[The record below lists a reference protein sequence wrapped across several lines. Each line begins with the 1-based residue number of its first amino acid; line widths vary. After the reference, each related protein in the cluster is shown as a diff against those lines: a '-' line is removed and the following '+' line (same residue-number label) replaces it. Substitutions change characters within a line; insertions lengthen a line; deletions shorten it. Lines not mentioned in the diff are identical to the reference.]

1 MWPLLISVIHL
12 AVVSAQFSGTVLEP
26 DQPTNPPPGWKE
38 AGVPDPLA
46 ELHLTFA
53 LTQHDPDGLET
64 LLEHVSAPTSHGY
77 GNYLSLEDVSKLV
90 QPRYEVEKA
99 VRGWLKMHGVTNC
112 DSVVTRDFLVCIVP
126 VRLAE
131 KLLPGARFRRFEK
144 DDRFTIRSISPYA
157 VPIDIARHL
166 DFVGGVHRF
175 PRRRGLTVEQSLVG
189 EEHGGNE
196 NLVGKGEGGAREG
209 AHFHLGVTP
218 AIIRA
223 RYNLSSSDVGRHPNS
238 SQAVAQFLEQH
249 FHALDL
255 KEFMGMFGNGFAH
268 RSSVARVVGPD
279 GGLHAGL
286 EASLDVEYVMST
298 GANVSTWF
306 WSTPGLREGQEPFL
320 QWLVALSNMSS
331 LPWVH
336 SISYGDDED
345 SLSAVYMQR
354 VNREFMKAGLRGLTL
369 LFASGDNGAGC
380 KEMSKERNVFRPSFP
395 ASSPYVTTVGG
406 TTFSNPYKVT
416 EEVSDYISGGGFSNV
431 FAQPQYQEEA
441 VKKYLASGSLPPA
454 SYYNSSGRAY
464 PDVAALSSN
473 YWVVANLIPIPWVS
487 GTSASTPVFAG
498 ILSLV
503 NDNRFRLGLPAL
515 GFINPLLYRLPSLG
529 HGRALFDVSS
539 GCHLGCLDEQTQL
552 QGFCARLGWDP
563 VTGWGTPNYPAL
575 LRALVKPI
583 EIKEGN
589 KAREGISPMP
599 LIN

>member
-1 MWPLLISVIHL
+1 MRFSEPQQYLFLIFHSSFHCLIHLFTLISPFNTFTPHICPL
-12 AVVSAQFSGTVLEP
+12 SSSGFKV
-26 DQPTNPPPGWKE
+26 
-38 AGVPDPLA
+38 GVKAPLA

-64 LLEHVSAPTSHGY
+64 LLEKVSAPTSPSY
-77 GNYLSLEDVSKLV
+77 GDYLSLEEVSKLV
-90 QPRYEVEKA
+90 QPKYEVENE
-99 VRGWLKMHGVTNC
+99 VRGWLKMHDVTNC
-112 DSVVTRDFLVCIVP
+112 DSVVTRDFLVCIVSTSQEAPQMIQYTRP
-126 VRLAE
+126 VSC
-131 KLLPGARFRRFEK
+131 PSFHP
-144 DDRFTIRSISPYA
+144 T
-157 VPIDIARHL
+157 
-166 DFVGGVHRF
+166 VGGVHRF
-175 PRRRGLTVEQSLVG
+175 PRRRELTVDHPSVSKEQ
-189 EEHGGNE
+189 GGNDS
-196 NLVGKGEGGAREG
+196 LVGKGKGPTRQHAD
-209 AHFHLGVTP
+209 FHLGVTP
-218 AIIRA
+218 AVIRA
-223 RYNLSSSDVGRHPNS
+223 RYNLSSSAVGRHPNS
-238 SQAVAQFLEQH
+238 SQAVAQVGC
-249 FHALDL
+249 DSI
-255 KEFMGMFGNGFAH
+255 FMGLFGKSFAH
-268 RSSVARVVGPD
+268 LSSVARVVGPD

-286 EASLDVEYVMST
+286 EASLDIEYVMST

-306 WSTPGLREGQEPFL
+306 WSTPGLRKGQEPFL
-320 QWLVALSNMSS
+320 QWLVTLSNMSS

-369 LFASGDNGAGC
+369 LFASGDDGAGC

-395 ASSPYVTTVGG
+395 ASSPFVTTVGG
-406 TTFSNPYKVT
+406 TTFSNPFKVT

-454 SYYNSSGRAY
+454 SYYNSRGRAY

-473 YWVVANLIPIPWVS
+473 YWVVANLLPIPWVS

-503 NDNRFRLGLPAL
+503 NDNRFQLGLPSL

-529 HGRALFDVSS
+529 HDRALFDVTS

-552 QGFCARLGWDP
+552 QGFCARPGWDP

-575 LRALVKPI
+575 LHALS
-583 EIKEGN
+583 
-589 KAREGISPMP
+589 RP
-599 LIN
+599 LSRQDR